1 MASQSTRRSAANPYV
16 TGGPSRYLQ
25 TKGGTSSIPST
36 GIRTGGTIS
45 VGGAPSAKAGSSV
58 AKIPT
63 GGEPGDPTNI
73 SEAYNPIIDAETE
86 NAPIDPNRQE
96 TIANQARVPRF
107 SVGNPRVGNIDLGS
121 LLSAKSTEGFDPNAP
136 IGGAN
141 VPFQETKGVGGFFR
155 RMFGDTANE
164 QNVAAQQ
171 TQGAEWK
178 RDAALDKQRQ
188 AKRQDLAEE
197 IRLREEGPTK
207 RFEAEQKRL
216 TDKEINDEIERNN
229 AIDLALLK
237 EGNEGVLKDVDMVRK
252 ARSDEEDRALKE
264 RQVKIAED
272 AYNNPAQQAVHDP
285 KGNVLF
291 YNPKTGRP
299 TGTFR
304 QPNFGMV
311 TDPNDPKKQIMGTT
325 PGGYEAIGPSGSAN
339 EPQVT
344 GFGDSYVN
352 GLDASGNKF
361 GKLPPPPKPAAAVT
375 PARSAAPGEQ
385 GEEVRGLLPSVGD
398 YLGSGES
405 PVSLSQDAPVT
416 AQNREGFMAGLG
428 DLGRSVSESA
438 RSIKPLMLG
447 GRLPRYTPEQ
457 GGGVL
462 GMMLNAPGAAMSPVE
477 AGVNSVLRNT
487 KNSYNSMFGDDS
499 GASMAVPNKLQ
510 DPNALYMS
518 DKEYKNYLRSKR
530 LTE

>member
-1 MASQSTRRSAANPYV
+1 MAKDINKYAQNIARA
-16 TGGPSRYLQ
+16 RYR
-25 TKGGTSSIPST
+25 TSGGTSSIPVS
-36 GIRTGGTIS
+36 GRTGATIDPS
-45 VGGAPSAKAGSSV
+45 LLKGKPAAGAPLASRP
-58 AKIPT
+58 IE
-63 GGEPGDPTNI
+63 GGPALPANK
-73 SEAYNPIIDAETE
+73 AYNPIIDAESGE
-86 NAPIDPNRQE
+86 
-96 TIANQARVPRF
+96 
-107 SVGNPRVGNIDLGS
+107 
-121 LLSAKSTEGFDPNAP
+121 DPNAP
-136 IGGAN
+136 RVETQQPIENRGVDPRYMIQGGGPRIDLSGFFPERANTSYDPNKAIGGEN
-141 VPFQETKGVGGFFR
+141 VPYKPAGFFR
-155 RMFGDTANE
+155 SFLGDPANRKNIE
-164 QNVAAQQ
+164 SQQ
-171 TQGAEWK
+171 AQGAEW
-178 RDAALDKQRQ
+178 RADAKAEKERANKMTDRLAEIEALDK
-188 AKRQDLAEE
+188 
-197 IRLREEGPTK
+197 GPAA
-207 RFEAEQKRL
+207 RFAATEKRL
-216 TDKEINDEIERNN
+216 ADKEIQDEIERNN
-229 AIDLALLK
+229 AIDLGLVR
-237 EGNEGVLKDVDMVRK
+237 EGNEAVLKDVDMVRREAADAAK
-252 ARSDEEDRALKE
+252 QALEERRVAL
-264 RQVKIAED
+264 AED
-272 AYNNPAQQAVHDP
+272 AYKSPSYQAVNDP

-304 QPNFGMV
+304 QPNFGMI
-311 TDPNDPKKQIMGTT
+311 TDPNDPTKQILGTT
-325 PGGYEAIGPSGSAN
+325 AGGYEGIGPSGSAN

-352 GLDASGNKF
+352 GLDSSGNKF

-375 PARSAAPGEQ
+375 PARSAATGEL
-385 GEEVRGLLPSVGD
+385 GEEVRGLIPSVGD

-428 DLGRSVSESA
+428 DLTRGVSESA

-462 GMMLNAPGAAMSPVE
+462 GMMLNAPGAAMTPVE

-499 GASMAVPNKLQ
+499 GASMSVPNKLQ

-530 LTE
+530 STE

>member
-1 MASQSTRRSAANPYV
+1 
-16 TGGPSRYLQ
+16 
-25 TKGGTSSIPST
+25 
-36 GIRTGGTIS
+36 
-45 VGGAPSAKAGSSV
+45 
-58 AKIPT
+58 
-63 GGEPGDPTNI
+63 
-73 SEAYNPIIDAETE
+73 
-86 NAPIDPNRQE
+86 
-96 TIANQARVPRF
+96 
-107 SVGNPRVGNIDLGS
+107 
-121 LLSAKSTEGFDPNAP
+121 
-136 IGGAN
+136 
-141 VPFQETKGVGGFFR
+141 
-155 RMFGDTANE
+155 
-164 QNVAAQQ
+164 
-171 TQGAEWK
+171 
-178 RDAALDKQRQ
+178 
-188 AKRQDLAEE
+188 
-197 IRLREEGPTK
+197 
-207 RFEAEQKRL
+207 
-216 TDKEINDEIERNN
+216 
-229 AIDLALLK
+229 
-237 EGNEGVLKDVDMVRK
+237 
-252 ARSDEEDRALKE
+252 
-264 RQVKIAED
+264 
-272 AYNNPAQQAVHDP
+272 
-285 KGNVLF
+285 
-291 YNPKTGRP
+291 
-299 TGTFR
+299 
-304 QPNFGMV
+304 MV